1 MGVFFKLL
9 IHYYYKHILSTRPD
23 MKFSAVLLVLACAYS
38 AYGLDCLVGKGKAAV
53 KKACASRDT
62 KCQGP
67 LYKPDEGYG
76 DATKAVEFKC
86 GACSKVG
93 TKAGE
98 CVDSNAALVY
108 KEFHTN
114 KCYKYKYNKEA
125 KDGEKWEVEVDAQKK
140 QVEEPCTGE
149 KKDDVQ
155 CKKPFGE
162 QAEDANYDVCGK
174 CPAKSEKSCTNCDK
188 ELCNSAGALIAS
200 LVPLLALL
208 YTLL

>member
-149 KKDDVQ
+149 RKAVQ
-155 CKKPFGE
+155 I
-162 QAEDANYDVCGK
+162 AT
-174 CPAKSEKSCTNCDK
+174 KSCVTVQEPSSHHWCPYSLSFTPCCRLECRTLSEQSN
-188 ELCNSAGALIAS
+188 IA
-200 LVPLLALL
+200 A
-208 YTLL
+208 